1 MIIRGTVAGQLL
13 SDNSRIETAATSE
26 HNIRD
31 GDDIQKEPTL
41 IDEMKFM
48 VSEYASFGEVRRV
61 YTYTFSLSTYV
72 EYPNTTKSARNFNA
86 CGY

>member
-1 MIIRGTVAGQLL
+1 MDRAMIIRGTVAGRLV

-31 GDDIQKEPTL
+31 GDDIQIEPTT

-48 VSEYASFGEVRRV
+48 VGENASFQD
-61 YTYTFSLSTYV
+61 T
-72 EYPNTTKSARNFNA
+72 
-86 CGY
+86 